1 MSKQLTI
8 SAAASILMM
17 AVYVLFGGQAV
28 HQPLGL
34 DAGPA
39 AISSIEVSVSLPETK
54 SLLPSLR

>member
-34 DAGPA
+34 DAAPA
-39 AISSIEVSVSLPETK
+39 AVSPIEISVALPRPE